1 MKNIKYKGINLF
13 GFTVAQI
20 FLGYTEMSKIYHEYQ
35 WLMGA
40 NIDGIRYKISL
51 YNLRCTLVGVIKM
64 GGKN

>member
-13 GFTVAQI
+13 GFTVAQM

-40 NIDGIRYKISL
+40 NIDGIRYKISFKQSKA
-51 YNLRCTLVGVIKM
+51 YII
-64 GGKN
+64 